1 MYSIIEQGGVQF
13 KVSPGSVIRV
23 PRIQADDGSE
33 VTISKVLMTG
43 GEGTEMKIGT
53 PVIEGATVTAKVL
66 NQFKDKKVL
75 VMKRKRRKDYR
86 RKNGHRQQYTRL
98 QIVSIN
104 A

>member
-86 RKNGHRQQYTRL
+86 RKNGHRQQ
-98 QIVSIN
+98 
-104 A
+104 